1 MKKLVLYF
9 ILIYLFLPVAAKN
22 KAILV
27 GISDYPLQSGWSKLS
42 SVRDV
47 NEITKHLSYSFEVKT
62 LVDSEATYD
71 NIVCLLGETVTE
83 AQIGD
88 TVYIHFSC
96 HGQQMISNDQF
107 EVDCLDEALIPYDA
121 FSRKTS
127 KYQGEK
133 HLKDDTLSIFVQ
145 KLRMKVGT
153 NGLVIIT
160 LDSCHSDSMDRD
172 SNSESDD
179 CIYRG
184 GLPIFGADHL
194 VPDSLVSIKK
204 KWRAKQPSSL
214 TSDTLAHVL
223 YLSACNSYERNK
235 EIIVDSVGFGSLSY
249 AISKAFEKYDLSNLY
264 AWREAILDK
273 MKKDVPFQ
281 SPQTRSSLS
290 FDTIEVTETPIKI
303 SETRDSKITY
313 IVVGVILTV
322 LLFVLWIM
330 KKVMK

>member
-1 MKKLVLYF
+1 MKKFVLYF
-9 ILIYLFLPVAAKN
+9 ILMSLFLPLSAEN

-27 GISDYPLQSGWSKLS
+27 GISDYPPESGWSKLS

-47 NEITKHLSYSFEVKT
+47 NEIRKHLGPSFDVKT
-62 LVDSEATYD
+62 LVDTEATYD
-71 NIVCLLGETVTE
+71 NIVYLLDKTVTE

-96 HGQQMISNDQF
+96 HGQQMISSDQF
-107 EVDCLDEALIPYDA
+107 EVDYLDEALIPYDA
-121 FSRKTS
+121 ISRKTS
-127 KYQGEK
+127 VYNGEK
-133 HLKDDTLSIFVQ
+133 HLKDDVVSLFVQ
-145 KLRMKVGT
+145 KLRIKVGT

-172 SNSESDD
+172 SNTEDDD

-184 GLPIFGADHL
+184 GLPIFGADQL
-194 VPDSLVSIKK
+194 VPDSLISIKN

-214 TSDTLAHVL
+214 ESDTLAHVL

-235 EIIVDSVGFGSLSY
+235 EIIVDSVGYGSLSH
-249 AISKAFEKYDLSNLY
+249 AISKAFEEYDFSNLY
-264 AWREAILDK
+264 AWRKAILDK

-290 FDTIEVTETPIKI
+290 FETKEVAESPIMI
-303 SETRDSKITY
+303 SEADNSNITY
-313 IVVGVILTV
+313 IVVGVILII

-330 KKVMK
+330 KKVKK